1 MIVQIF
7 PIIAAPYPLLT
18 IFNMRLLCAFV
29 LLAAL
34 SACEPASTPP
44 APAPTVTTEP
54 QRLLRHVVLVKFKDG
69 STPEQIREL
78 ETAFA
83 GLKTQLPELIRDFE
97 FGVNNS
103 PEALSEGLTHCFFL
117 SFASEKDRDT
127 YLPHPAHQAFVEQ
140 YAKKYVDKAVVVDYW
155 NDTK

>member
-1 MIVQIF
+1 
-7 PIIAAPYPLLT
+7 
-18 IFNMRLLCAFV
+18 MRLRYAFV

-34 SACEPASTPP
+34 SACEPASKPP
-44 APAPTVTTEP
+44 AATAAPSVATEP

-69 STPEQIREL
+69 STPEQIRAL

-83 GLKTQLPELIRDFE
+83 GLKMQLPELIRDFE

-103 PEALSEGLTHCFFL
+103 PEALSEGLTHCFLL
-117 SFASEKDRDT
+117 SFASEKDRDA
-127 YLPHPAHQAFVEQ
+127 YLIHPIHKAFVEQ
-140 YAKKYVDKAVVVDYW
+140 YAKKDVDKAVVVDYW